1 MRRMILTSLVL
12 IPVLAH
18 AQSSTSTEPRPSTSS
33 AMVQAE
39 LIVPASPVELAM
51 AAASRAVVTPAAV
64 PAAAISAANLAG
76 NAAIRQFVMTRTMDD
91 FTSAALRQGG
101 SLEFALLGGLPTQAS
116 TPQLIRAVEVQLTS
130 REMDNQPTV
139 SQVVVHAMV
148 DAYGYP
154 RNVSVAQSAGSVLDK
169 KAIAAVNQ
177 YRFKPATRDNK
188 PVDSAVMITI
198 KIQKP

>member
-1 MRRMILTSLVL
+1 
-12 IPVLAH
+12 
-18 AQSSTSTEPRPSTSS
+18 
-33 AMVQAE
+33 
-39 LIVPASPVELAM
+39 M

-130 REMDNQPTV
+130 REMDNQPAV